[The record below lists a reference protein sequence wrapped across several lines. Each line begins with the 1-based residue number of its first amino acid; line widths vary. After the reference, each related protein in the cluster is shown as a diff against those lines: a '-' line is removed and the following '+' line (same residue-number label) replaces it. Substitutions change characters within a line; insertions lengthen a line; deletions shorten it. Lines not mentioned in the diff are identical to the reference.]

1 VSPIAYD
8 ETLRSISLDADETIG
23 FYTGVP
29 GMRGSLDPNG
39 GKQYYFVDITGPH
52 QAGLAGAGGD
62 AVGVLQNKPQHPGEA
77 ATVAIAGVSYVI
89 AGGLLE
95 AGDSVS
101 SAADGRGIKSTGTNT
116 ALGRV
121 IIGAD
126 DGEIAVVLLR
136 MN

>member
-1 VSPIAYD
+1 MAYD
-8 ETLRSISLDADETIG
+8 ETLKSITLDADDSIG

-39 GKQYYFVDITGPH
+39 GKQYYFVDITGAH

-62 AVGVLQNKPQHPGEA
+62 AVGILQNKPQHAGEA
-77 ATVAIAGVSYVI
+77 ATVAISGVSLVV
-89 AGGLLE
+89 AGGTLA
-95 AGDSVS
+95 AGDPVS
-101 SAADGRGIKSTGTNT
+101 SDGDGKAIKTTSTNV

-121 IIGAD
+121 VIGAAE
-126 DGEIAVVLLR
+126 GELASVLLR